1 MSRRQNL
8 AEDGEEPR
16 KNQEESRSP
25 SPKGSLVSFWWLL
38 ASGGAGGSTSIWGGA
53 GSGAAP
59 QRDMRWVHSLPHHLA
74 SQRCAFSVP
83 AGSGAP
89 ARAQPVQL
97 ASLEVVTQSS
107 SFTGLPQ

>member
-38 ASGGAGGSTSIWGGA
+38 ASGGAGGSTSILGWSWLWG
-53 GSGAAP
+53 
-59 QRDMRWVHSLPHHLA
+59 R
-74 SQRCAFSVP
+74 
-83 AGSGAP
+83 AP
-89 ARAQPVQL
+89 ARHAL
-97 ASLEVVTQSS
+97 GA
-107 SFTGLPQ
+107 